1 MNDITLIIPFY
12 NSEKWLE
19 RCLDSINAQTVPFDA
34 LVFIDDGSTDKSRE
48 IVSSYFFDKEW
59 TICEN
64 EKNCGVGYSR
74 NVGLRAAKTDYAAF
88 LDADDELTPNACRE
102 MRKAIEKHPE
112 TNIIQFNH
120 WRKYEGIE
128 QLGMK
133 YKEDTAFI
141 ALDVMPERPLAW
153 YAVWNKVYK
162 LDLLKQNDIWF
173 DSMDWGEDE
182 LFNLRA
188 ILTSGSMRC
197 EKAATCIRHFDN
209 KQSLNHI
216 NRDSSHIMVL
226 MEKLKELAK
235 TCDQVGKGIIADEI
249 GNLQFVMNNLRRSL
263 HE

>member
-1 MNDITLIIPFY
+1 MTITLIVPFY

-34 LVFIDDGSTDKSRE
+34 LVFIDDGSTDRSRE

-59 TICEN
+59 IIFEN

-74 NVGLRAAKTDYAAF
+74 NVGLSAAKTDYAAF

-112 TNIIQFNH
+112 ANIIQFNH
-120 WRKYEGIE
+120 WRKYEGVE

-141 ALDVMPERPLAW
+141 TLDAMPERPLAW

-162 LDLLKQNDIWF
+162 LDLLKQNDIRF
-173 DSMDWGEDE
+173 DPMDWGEDE

-188 ILTSGSMRC
+188 ILANGSMRC

-216 NRDSSHIMVL
+216 YRDRSHIMAL
-226 MEKLKELAK
+226 IE
-235 TCDQVGKGIIADEI
+235 
-249 GNLQFVMNNLRRSL
+249 F
-263 HE
+263 